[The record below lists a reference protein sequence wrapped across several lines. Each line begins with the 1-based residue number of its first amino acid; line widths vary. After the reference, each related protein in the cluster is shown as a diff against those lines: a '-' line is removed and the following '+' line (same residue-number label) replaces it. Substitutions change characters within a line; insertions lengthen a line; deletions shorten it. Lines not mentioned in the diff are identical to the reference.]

1 MEARGRTLGDAAATS
16 ATSTWRLGLLY
27 TKMRSVFAPRLKESS
42 CRATTSAS
50 VDLATRALKKA
61 IPLIRPS
68 PPVLIRISQDFWP
81 NVLFSTGGPR
91 DVLFCTSRLAS
102 VPNYREGEMEVV
114 NDSRAGKKEVVNVFG
129 ACCAL
134 K

>member
-16 ATSTWRLGLLY
+16 ATSTWMLGLLY

-50 VDLATRALKKA
+50 LDLATRALKKA

-68 PPVLIRISQDFWP
+68 PPVLIRISQDWL
-81 NVLFSTGGPR
+81 NVLFSNGGSPEM
-91 DVLFCTSRLAS
+91 FCF
-102 VPNYREGEMEVV
+102 
-114 NDSRAGKKEVVNVFG
+114 D
-129 ACCAL
+129 
-134 K
+134 